1 MPETLQIVLA
11 VVVIAA
17 AVSDLKTGR
26 IPNWITVPGAALGLA
41 LQGYHG
47 GLQGAIFSLAGAALG
62 LGIFRVLYLAGGMGA
77 GDVKLFGAV
86 GALVGPQALVWVFI
100 FTGLLGGVAAL
111 ALAMARGR
119 LRQTLAQTGHLMLS
133 FGRLRWEEARQASSL
148 HAPDALRLPYGAV
161 IAGGALLFLVFHP

>member
-1 MPETLQIVLA
+1 MPETLQVVLA
-11 VVVIAA
+11 AVVIAA
-17 AVSDLKTGR
+17 AASDLRTGR
-26 IPNWITVPGAALGLA
+26 IPNRITVPGAALGLA

-47 GLQGAIFSLAGAALG
+47 GIHGTLAALAGAGLG
-62 LGIFRVLYLAGGMGA
+62 LAIFMVLYLAGGMGA

-119 LRQTLAQTGHLMLS
+119 LRQTLASTGQLMLS
-133 FGRLRWEEARQASSL
+133 FGKLRWEEARQASSL
-148 HAPDALRLPYGAV
+148 HAPGALLLPYGAV
-161 IAGGALLFLVFHP
+161 IAGGALLFLAL